1 MPPNRPFMAV
11 PRGYARTVTALHDL
25 TALEQAAAIR
35 SREVSP
41 VELTEHYLQRSADL
55 GDTVG
60 AFITLT
66 PQRALEQ
73 AREAERVVRDVD
85 DPDQLSPL
93 HGVVVPVKDLNNVA
107 GVRCTRGSTVYADT
121 IADVDDYVVERM
133 QQAHLVMT
141 GKTNTPE
148 FGLPCY
154 TENDVAPPARTPWD
168 LSRSAG
174 GSSGGAAAAVA
185 AGLASAAHGSD
196 GGGSIRIPAS
206 VCGLVGLKP
215 SRGRISNGPWGESV
229 GEFGVNGPIAR
240 TVQDA
245 AALLDVMAGAF
256 VDDPH
261 PAPPL
266 PHGTNFLAAA
276 GREPG
281 TLRVGRFATPVIA
294 DTSVDPH
301 CLAAYDE
308 ASALLEQQGHIVEDI
323 GVPIPRDAVPA
334 FETAWSVMSLLTPVA
349 PGREVDLRDLTRHLR
364 ARGMHASGVG
374 LASAVS
380 YIRLL
385 ARRALK
391 AQSAYDVILT
401 PTLARPP
408 VPVGFFT
415 EGDAADDFTRQKE
428 FTPFTAWVNVTGQ
441 PAMTLPLYWT
451 EEGLPIGVQL
461 VGRLYD
467 EATLISLGAQL
478 EQMRPWLG
486 RRPEVW

>member
-1 MPPNRPFMAV
+1 M
-11 PRGYARTVTALHDL
+11 TELHDL
-25 TALEQAAAIR
+25 TALEQADAIR
-35 SREVSP
+35 RREISP
-41 VELTEHYLQRSADL
+41 VELVEHYLMRSADL
-55 GDTVG
+55 GEQVG

-66 PQRALEQ
+66 PQVALEQ
-73 AREAERVVRDVD
+73 ARRAEDALLHAVD
-85 DPDQLSPL
+85 MSDLSVL
-93 HGVVVPVKDLNNVA
+93 HGVVVPVKDLTNVA
-107 GVRCTRGSTVYADT
+107 GVRCTRGSATYANFVPDQ
-121 IADVDDYVVERM
+121 DDHVVQRM
-133 QQAHLVMT
+133 REAHLVMT

-206 VCGLVGLKP
+206 ACGLVGLKP
-215 SRGRISNGPWGESV
+215 SRGRISNGPWGEAV
-229 GEFGVNGPIAR
+229 GEFGVHGPLAR

-266 PHGTNFLAAA
+266 PVGATFLGAA
-276 GREPG
+276 GREPR
-281 TLRVGRFATPVIA
+281 TLRIGRFITPVIA
-294 DTSVDPH
+294 DVEVHPD
-301 CLAAYDE
+301 CVAAYE
-308 ASALLEQQGHIVEDI
+308 QASALLEQQGHIVEDI
-323 GVPIPRDAVPA
+323 DVPIPREAVAA
-334 FETAWSVMSLLTPVA
+334 FETTWSVMSLLTPVD
-349 PGREVDLRDLTRHLR
+349 PPREGELRPLTRYLR

-380 YIRLL
+380 FIRLL
-385 ARRALK
+385 ARRALT
-391 AQSAYDVILT
+391 ALAPYDVVLT

-408 VPVGFFT
+408 VPLGYFT
-415 EGDAADDFTRQKE
+415 ASGDPAQDFTLQKE

-441 PAMTLPLYWT
+441 PALSLPLYWS

-461 VGRLYD
+461 VGRPYD
-467 EATLISLGAQL
+467 EATLVSLGAQL

>member
-1 MPPNRPFMAV
+1 M
-11 PRGYARTVTALHDL
+11 TELHHL

-35 SREVSP
+35 ARELSP
-41 VELTEHYLQRSADL
+41 VELTEHYLDRAQDL
-55 GDTVG
+55 NDVVG

-66 PQRALEQ
+66 PQLALEQ
-73 AREAERVVRDVD
+73 AREAERVVLATS
-85 DPDQLSPL
+85 DPQNLDPL

-107 GVRCTRGSTVYADT
+107 GVRCTRGSKVYADA
-121 IADVDDYVVERM
+121 IAEVDDHVVQRM
-133 QQAHLVMT
+133 REAHLIMS

-148 FGLPCY
+148 FGMPCY

-196 GGGSIRIPAS
+196 GGGSIRIPSS

-215 SRGRISNGPWGESV
+215 SRGRVSNGPWGEAV

-261 PAPPL
+261 PAPP
-266 PHGTNFLAAA
+266 PPRGASFLAAA

-294 DTSVDPH
+294 DTPVHPD
-301 CLAAYDE
+301 CMAAYE
-308 ASALLEQQGHIVEDI
+308 EVSGLLEQQGHIVEDI
-323 GVPIPRDAVPA
+323 DVPIPREAVPA
-334 FETAWSVMSLLTPVA
+334 FETTWSVMSLLTPVP

-364 ARGMHASGVG
+364 ARGMHASGVA

-385 ARRALK
+385 ARQALS
-391 AQSAYDVILT
+391 AQASYDVVLT
-401 PTLARPP
+401 PTLASPP
-408 VPVGFFT
+408 VPVGYFT
-415 EGDAADDFTRQKE
+415 GGDDAAQDFTRQKE

-441 PAMTLPLYWT
+441 PALSLPLHWSD
-451 EEGLPIGVQL
+451 EGLPIGIQL

-467 EATLISLGAQL
+467 EATLIALGAQL

-486 RRPEVW
+486 RHPEVW